1 MELFRSFKDKWR
13 PALFCQN
20 VWLIEL
26 YDPWSFSFANAAWWY
41 NKVIGGAYP
50 NSILPAV
57 QALYQEPKFV
67 RVMPWET
74 GYLTLTIDWPANG
87 AVVATDHIDVRGM
100 VSIGGSLVRLRV
112 NDTANYQALADDVGR
127 FTLTQVALQEGDNM
141 LSATA
146 TGPAGQTTPAP
157 IVVRVMFQPGDPCA
171 GLRQQRDLLRQQLD
185 AEKRARDDAKAKM
198 VQIRQILGL

>member
-1 MELFRSFKDKWR
+1 
-13 PALFCQN
+13 
-20 VWLIEL
+20 
-26 YDPWSFSFANAAWWY
+26 
-41 NKVIGGAYP
+41 
-50 NSILPAV
+50 
-57 QALYQEPKFV
+57 
-67 RVMPWET
+67 
-74 GYLTLTIDWPANG
+74 
-87 AVVATDHIDVRGM
+87 
-100 VSIGGSLVRLRV
+100 
-112 NDTANYQALADDVGR
+112 
-127 FTLTQVALQEGDNM
+127 VALQEGDNM